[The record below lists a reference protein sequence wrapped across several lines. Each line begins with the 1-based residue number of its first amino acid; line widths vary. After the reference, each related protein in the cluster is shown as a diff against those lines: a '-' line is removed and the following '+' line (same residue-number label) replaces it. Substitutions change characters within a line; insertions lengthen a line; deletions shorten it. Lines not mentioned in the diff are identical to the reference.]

1 MKPADF
7 GVQQGKK
14 KNFSNFPFHLFW
26 AFIFSR
32 LNCILVMF
40 SLVLCL
46 PYACSVYCKL
56 LQNVCHC
63 GRNIFQEGISDLNL
77 TRFSFCEQ
85 FFVFILLFH
94 SFFVDKILHLSASLC
109 SNASPEGN
117 IKCFHIQL
125 GFGLDEIMYTKN
137 E

>member
-1 MKPADF
+1 
-7 GVQQGKK
+7 
-14 KNFSNFPFHLFW
+14 
-26 AFIFSR
+26 
-32 LNCILVMF
+32 MF
-40 SLVLCL
+40 SLVLYL
-46 PYACSVYCKL
+46 PYACFVYCKL

-117 IKCFHIQL
+117 IKCFHIHL
-125 GFGLDEIMYTKN
+125 GFGLEEIMYTKKRVKRMVGTSFYSFKS
-137 E
+137 EFICTEFAKK